1 MVFSKLLEI
10 FGPYCIDALQMFSP
24 CKCFPGENV
33 RLSKRVKGSEKQ
45 MIFFFSLRVQNY
57 LCQVFYFYIVLVEL
71 SEPTRYSDLFKYTV
85 NEFCQEN
92 PVGTAKSSTTLYRS
106 SVKRTKQVKRSFQ
119 VNYKGVL
126 ENQVQ

>member
-10 FGPYCIDALQMFSP
+10 FGPYCIAALQMFSRG
-24 CKCFPGENV
+24 KCTIKQ
-33 RLSKRVKGSEKQ
+33 KRKK
-45 MIFFFSLRVQNY
+45 
-57 LCQVFYFYIVLVEL
+57 VFNFYIVLVEL

-92 PVGTAKSSTTLYRS
+92 PVGTAKSSSTLYRS